1 MFRWQRA
8 GLCPTYLGDK
18 APAGICGS
26 GVVDALACLLE
37 LGLLDESGLL
47 EEDPAPIAPPVV
59 LTQRDARMAQLAKS
73 AVCTG
78 LRTLAQRAGLD
89 WDNVEELAVAGGFGG
104 PARSW
109 LLTLTRWSC
118 PPTLSLG
125 RPIWRVCSSRRSEA
139 VGCAEQSARCS
150 AWG

>member
-47 EEDPAPIAPPVV
+47 EEDPAP
-59 LTQRDARMAQLAKS
+59 
-73 AVCTG
+73 
-78 LRTLAQRAGLD
+78 RAH
-89 WDNVEELAVAGGFGG
+89 G
-104 PARSW
+104 PA
-109 LLTLTRWSC
+109 
-118 PPTLSLG
+118 G
-125 RPIWRVCSSRRSEA
+125 KE
-139 VGCAEQSARCS
+139 RCLHR
-150 AWG
+150 APHAGAKGWA